1 MRTTLHAGL
10 LACALMAVLGGCSR
24 QKMADEA
31 AADAASPAMETAAG
45 AAAPPAE
52 APSAA
57 APSPDVQAQLQ
68 SSATTQEQ
76 GERRFIRTASA
87 EFRVR
92 DVYRSTL
99 AIEDLVAR
107 QGGFVANNRVQA
119 HVDDI
124 QLRPSGDG
132 KLVELA
138 TYTVRGNLQVRVPSE
153 RTQAFLRELA
163 AQVEFLDSRQF
174 DAVDAQFDLLRQR
187 LAYARHQDAQHAL
200 GDAAAQRGKA
210 GEKVDAIS
218 ARADAQS
225 QRDEATIA
233 RATLEDRIAF
243 ATIDLALY
251 QSPQV
256 RRTERMDVDAVV
268 RRDGPGFFARLGH
281 ALRVGWHGS
290 LEVVIALSRLWMLWL
305 VVLAA
310 VLVVRARRR
319 LRKS

>member
-10 LACALMAVLGGCSR
+10 LACALMAVLGGCSQ

-31 AADAASPAMETAAG
+31 AADATAPAMETAAG

-68 SSATTQEQ
+68 SNATTQEQ

-99 AIEDLVAR
+99 AIEDLVTR

-119 HVDDI
+119 NVDDV

-153 RTQAFLRELA
+153 RTQSFLRELA

-187 LAYARHQDAQHAL
+187 LAYARHQDAQRAL

-256 RRTERMDVDAVV
+256 RRTERMDVDAIV

-281 ALRVGWHGS
+281 ALRVGWHGA

-305 VVLAA
+305 VVLAV

>member
-1 MRTTLHAGL
+1 MRTTLRAGL
-10 LACALMAVLGGCSR
+10 LACALITVLGGCSA
-24 QKMADEA
+24 QKHSEESMAQDA
-31 AADAASPAMETAAG
+31 AAPAMETAAG
-45 AAAPPAE
+45 AAAPPAQ
-52 APSAA
+52 APAA

-119 HVDDI
+119 HVEDV

-132 KLVELA
+132 KLIELA
-138 TYTVRGNLQVRVPSE
+138 TYTMRGNLQVRVPSE
-153 RTQAFLRELA
+153 RTQPFLRELA

-187 LAYARHQDAQHAL
+187 LAYARHQEAQAAL
-200 GDAAAQRGKA
+200 AEAAAQRGKS

-243 ATIDLALY
+243 ATIDLSLY
-251 QSPQV
+251 QSPHV

-281 ALRVGWHGS
+281 ALRTGWHGG
-290 LEVVIALSRLWMLWL
+290 LDALIALSRLWMLWL
-305 VVLAA
+305 AVVAA
-310 VLVVRARRR
+310 ALVVRWRRR
-319 LRKS
+319 IRKA